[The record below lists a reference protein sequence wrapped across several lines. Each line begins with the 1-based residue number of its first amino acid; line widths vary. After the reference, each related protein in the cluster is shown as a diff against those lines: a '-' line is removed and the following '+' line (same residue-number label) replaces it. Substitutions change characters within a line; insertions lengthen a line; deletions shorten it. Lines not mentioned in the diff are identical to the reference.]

1 MKTTL
6 VVEELRVPTRNVHAS
21 ISVLP
26 VRKGD
31 REDEGTGAHRENVMA
46 CDHGREWHTKN
57 GDGTA
62 WEWVLR
68 TSQSI

>member
-6 VVEELRVPTRNVHAS
+6 VVEELRVPTRNIHAS

-31 REDEGTGAHRENVMA
+31 EEDEGTGAHCENVMT
-46 CDHGREWHTKN
+46 CDHGRERHTKN
-57 GDGTA
+57 CEGTA
-62 WEWVLR
+62 WE
-68 TSQSI
+68 